1 MKLWAILIPLAL
13 LLCLPGCKES
23 SLDTKF
29 IALERGLPDETSFN
43 IKQDE
48 YLDGLLSYTI
58 EAEKMERYSE
68 RRLLYGYKVKLST
81 YDRDGGLNAVIK
93 ADTTIVD
100 DARSIIFAM
109 GNASYVSAEGKI
121 FTSKIVWERTIDE
134 ITAPAYVI
142 MTRLN
147 DVLRGYNLRT
157 NGKLSYAELERVSAE
172 GIVNE
177 ADFDW

>member
-1 MKLWAILIPLAL
+1 MRFGAYFLFLVL
-13 LLCLPGCKES
+13 LLGLPGCKES
-23 SLDTKF
+23 SLENKS
-29 IALERGLPDETSFN
+29 IALERGLPDETS
-43 IKQDE
+43 IKVKQDE
-48 YLDGLLSYTI
+48 YQDGLLSYTI

-68 RRLLYGYKVKLST
+68 RRMLYGYKVKLTT
-81 YDRDGGLNAVIK
+81 YDRDGALNAVIQ

-100 DARSIIFAM
+100 DARNIIFAM
-109 GNASYVSAEGKI
+109 GNARYVSDQGQI
-121 FTSKIVWERTIDE
+121 RTSKIVWERTMDE
-134 ITAPAYVI
+134 ITAPAYVV
-142 MTRLN
+142 MNRFS